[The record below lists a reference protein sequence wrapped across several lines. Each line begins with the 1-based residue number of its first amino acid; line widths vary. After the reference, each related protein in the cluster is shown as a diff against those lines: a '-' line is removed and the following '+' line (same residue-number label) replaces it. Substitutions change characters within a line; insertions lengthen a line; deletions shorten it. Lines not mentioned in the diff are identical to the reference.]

1 MAEFVVAFLVFI
13 GAHVLPARTG
23 LRDRLIGILGRR
35 AYLVLYSVLSLALLA
50 WLIAAAARAPH
61 IALWQTTRMSV
72 ILALILTAIAAV
84 LLSCGATRPSPVSIS
99 LRGGTADPQHP
110 GILALT
116 RHPVLW
122 ALFLWSVAHC
132 IANGDAV
139 GVVMFGSFAAFCVTS
154 RPVLERRAR
163 SRLSADDYAAAIS
176 VTSGSIG
183 DRLRRALSPRLAV
196 EAACG
201 LALYALML
209 AFHGDLIGVDP
220 LAYF

>member
-13 GAHVLPARTG
+13 GAHVLPTRTG

-35 AYLVLYSVLSLALLA
+35 AYLILYSVLSLALLA

-61 IALWQTTRMSV
+61 IAFWPTTRMSV
-72 ILALILTAIAAV
+72 ILALIVTAIAAV

-132 IANGDAV
+132 IANGDARRGRHV
-139 GVVMFGSFAAFCVTS
+139 RKFRGVLRRQPAGARKA
-154 RPVLERRAR
+154 RPLAPVRR
-163 SRLSADDYAAAIS
+163 
-176 VTSGSIG
+176 
-183 DRLRRALSPRLAV
+183 RLRRSNLGEFRADR
-196 EAACG
+196 
-201 LALYALML
+201 
-209 AFHGDLIGVDP
+209 
-220 LAYF
+220 